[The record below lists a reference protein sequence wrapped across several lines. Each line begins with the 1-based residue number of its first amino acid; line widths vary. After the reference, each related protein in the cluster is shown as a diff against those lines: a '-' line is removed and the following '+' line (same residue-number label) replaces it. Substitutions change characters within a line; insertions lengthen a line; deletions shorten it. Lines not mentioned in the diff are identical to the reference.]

1 MNKML
6 KRGFIGCLIAS
17 LLIAGS
23 ALPTGTASAASS
35 AIKISINGLYA
46 NTDVAPY
53 ITKGTTMVPLQVAQ
67 QIPGS
72 SVQWNNASKTV
83 TLTRDG
89 KTITL
94 VAGQKT
100 AKVGNKEVKLEA
112 ASTLK
117 QGRVMVPLRFI
128 AESTGAYVL
137 WNPKQRIVF
146 VAKSSEEEELK
157 EQFASSSLSEARSA
171 ALKFPMVSSLK
182 ALDITPSEV
191 GGNQGYY
198 FPEGKADQFFLTGG
212 NSISYYEVVGNHS
225 EKKWTATFDS
235 VKASSGLFFLP
246 LKITNQDGELPKIT
260 SRVVFFEFMGH
271 VGEAKYGFVE
281 PNGEVK
287 TLGTKEMN
295 LNQFF
300 DIPEEGKS

>member
-1 MNKML
+1 MEKHL
-6 KRGFIGCLIAS
+6 KTSVIGWLTAS

-35 AIKISINGLYA
+35 AIEIRINNRFA
-46 NTDVAPY
+46 DTDVAPY
-53 ITKGTTMVPLQVAQ
+53 ITNGTTMVPLQVTQ

-89 KTITL
+89 ETITL

-100 AKVGNKEVKLEA
+100 AKIGNKEVKLEA

-146 VAKSSEEEELK
+146 VAKSSEELK
-157 EQFASSSLSEARSA
+157 KQFASSNLAEARTA
-171 ALKFPMVSSLK
+171 ALKFPVVSSLK

-225 EKKWTATFDS
+225 EEKWTATFDS

-271 VGEAKYGFVE
+271 VGQAKYGFVE

-300 DIPEEGKS
+300 DIPEENKS

>member
-1 MNKML
+1 MKKML
-6 KRGFIGCLIAS
+6 KRSFVGCLAAS

-23 ALPTGTASAASS
+23 AISAGTASAAST

-53 ITKGTTMVPLQVAQ
+53 ITSGTTMVPLQLAQ
-67 QIPGS
+67 KIPGS
-72 SVQWNNASKTV
+72 SIQWNNASKTV
-83 TLTRDG
+83 TITRDG
-89 KTITL
+89 ATTTL

-117 QGRVMVPLRFI
+117 QGRVIVPLRFI

-137 WNPKQRIVF
+137 WNPKQRMVF
-146 VAKSSEEEELK
+146 VAQSGEELK
-157 EQFASSSLSEARSA
+157 EQLASSSLAEARSA

-182 ALDITPSEV
+182 ALKFIPSEV
-191 GGNQGYY
+191 GGNQNYY
-198 FPEGKADQFFLTGG
+198 FPEGRADQFFLTGG
-212 NSISYYEVVGNHS
+212 NSISYYEVSGNHS
-225 EKKWTATFDS
+225 EEKWTATFKSDS
-235 VKASSGLFFLP
+235 GSSGLFFLP
-246 LKITNQDGELPKIT
+246 RKITDQDGVLPKIT
-260 SRVVFFEFMGH
+260 SRVFFFHFKGH
-271 VGEAKYGFVE
+271 VGQSDYGFVE
-281 PNGEVK
+281 TNGEVT

-300 DIPEEGKS
+300 DIPEENKS